1 MIGNSLGRRAK
12 LAQEQS
18 RAAQAETPQFQRVV
32 WWKDSGLLKLYFWC
46 AILMLS
52 SASVGFD
59 A

>member
-12 LAQEQS
+12 LAQEQA
-18 RAAQAETPQFQRVV
+18 RAAQAEAPKFQRVV
-32 WWKDSGLLKLYFWC
+32 WWKDAGLLRLYFWC

-52 SASVGFD
+52 SASTGFD

>member
-12 LAQEQS
+12 LAQAQ
-18 RAAQAETPQFQRVV
+18 AQTAQAEAPRFERVI

-46 AILMLS
+46 AILMVS
-52 SASVGFD
+52 SASTGFD